1 MKCYVLDTNVLI
13 QTPTSMDVFEEN
25 QIVIPLVVVEELD
38 RLKTAEG
45 EKGANARKA
54 IRRLENLRQTGDLLE
69 GVMLENGGSLRIEKN
84 FIDVQ
89 LPPELP
95 DNMTDNRILQ
105 VCFGLTKNQD
115 IPVTLVTKDIL
126 LRLKAQL
133 VGLSTQDFMA
143 EQVEEHEKQYH
154 GRTEAYVPEELFKD
168 FKKKGIPCDYAYSGN
183 PDGTKQPVAFFENQ
197 FVTIHADQS
206 AKKHIWRVS
215 RGTI

>member
-13 QTPTSMDVFEEN
+13 QTPASMDVFEEN

-95 DNMTDNRILQ
+95 DNMADNRILQ
-105 VCFGLTKNQD
+105 VCLGLTKNQD
-115 IPVTLVTKDIL
+115 IPVTLVT
-126 LRLKAQL
+126 
-133 VGLSTQDFMA
+133 
-143 EQVEEHEKQYH
+143 
-154 GRTEAYVPEELFKD
+154 
-168 FKKKGIPCDYAYSGN
+168 
-183 PDGTKQPVAFFENQ
+183 
-197 FVTIHADQS
+197 
-206 AKKHIWRVS
+206 
-215 RGTI
+215 

>member
-133 VGLSTQDFMA
+133 VGLSTQDFM
-143 EQVEEHEKQYH
+143 
-154 GRTEAYVPEELFKD
+154 G
-168 FKKKGIPCDYAYSGN
+168 S
-183 PDGTKQPVAFFENQ
+183 
-197 FVTIHADQS
+197 
-206 AKKHIWRVS
+206 
-215 RGTI
+215 

>member
-13 QTPTSMDVFEEN
+13 QTPASMDVFEEN

-95 DNMTDNRILQ
+95 DNMADNRILQ
-105 VCFGLTKNQD
+105 VCLGLTKNQD

-133 VGLSTQDFMA
+133 VGLSA
-143 EQVEEHEKQYH
+143 
-154 GRTEAYVPEELFKD
+154 
-168 FKKKGIPCDYAYSGN
+168 
-183 PDGTKQPVAFFENQ
+183 
-197 FVTIHADQS
+197 
-206 AKKHIWRVS
+206 
-215 RGTI
+215 

>member
-105 VCFGLTKNQD
+105 VCFGLTKDQD

-133 VGLSTQDFMA
+133 VGLSA
-143 EQVEEHEKQYH
+143 
-154 GRTEAYVPEELFKD
+154 
-168 FKKKGIPCDYAYSGN
+168 
-183 PDGTKQPVAFFENQ
+183 
-197 FVTIHADQS
+197 
-206 AKKHIWRVS
+206 
-215 RGTI
+215 

>member
-13 QTPTSMDVFEEN
+13 QTPASMDVFEEN

-54 IRRLENLRQTGDLLE
+54 IRRLENLCQTGNLLK

-95 DNMTDNRILQ
+95 DNMADNRILQ
-105 VCFGLTKNQD
+105 VCLGLTKNQD
-115 IPVTLVTKDIL
+115 IP
-126 LRLKAQL
+126 A
-133 VGLSTQDFMA
+133 LS
-143 EQVEEHEKQYH
+143 
-154 GRTEAYVPEELFKD
+154 L
-168 FKKKGIPCDYAYSGN
+168 
-183 PDGTKQPVAFFENQ
+183 
-197 FVTIHADQS
+197 IH
-206 AKKHIWRVS
+206 I
-215 RGTI
+215 